1 MDSHHNQMK
10 KTIDEKLNDIFDVQG
25 KIVEQTLPVITVEQ
39 PSKKE
44 VISGAPNDE
53 SIDADYEYAREN
65 LKLFIEQGKV
75 AMENIIFLA
84 KEGESP
90 RAYEVVG
97 QLIKTLSDTNKDLL
111 DLGKKVKDLKSK
123 KDDTSQQPSSQHITN
138 ALFVGSTAE
147 LQKLIGKR

>member
-1 MDSHHNQMK
+1 MK
-10 KTIDEKLNDIFDVQG
+10 KTVDDKLNDIFDVQG
-25 KIVEQTLPVITVEQ
+25 KIVEQVLPTTIVEQ
-39 PSKKE
+39 QPKDNIG
-44 VISGAPNDE
+44 VPNDE

-123 KDDTSQQPSSQHITN
+123 KDDTQQPSQHITN

>member
-1 MDSHHNQMK
+1 MK
-10 KTIDEKLNDIFDVQG
+10 KTVDDKLNDIFDVQG
-25 KIVEQTLPVITVEQ
+25 KIVEQALPVIVAEQ
-39 PSKKE
+39 PKKE

-53 SIDADYEYAREN
+53 LIDADYEYAREN

-111 DLGKKVKDLKSK
+111 DLGKKVKDLKNK
-123 KDDTSQQPSSQHITN
+123 KDDTQQPAQHITN

>member
-1 MDSHHNQMK
+1 MK
-10 KTIDEKLNDIFDVQG
+10 KTVDDKLNDIFDVQG
-25 KIVEQTLPVITVEQ
+25 KIVEQALVPAVVEQ
-39 PSKKE
+39 VKE
-44 VISGAPNDE
+44 PVSTGAPNDE

-123 KDDTSQQPSSQHITN
+123 KDDTTQPAQHITN

>member
-1 MDSHHNQMK
+1 MTMDTNLKMK
-10 KTIDEKLNDIFDVQG
+10 KTVDDKLNDIFDVQG
-25 KIVEQTLPVITVEQ
+25 KIVEQVLPVVVEQ
-39 PSKKE
+39 TKE
-44 VISGAPNDE
+44 PVSTGAPNDE

-123 KDDTSQQPSSQHITN
+123 KDDTQQPQHVTN

>member
-1 MDSHHNQMK
+1 MK
-10 KTIDEKLNDIFDVQG
+10 KTVDDKLNDIFDVQG
-25 KIVEQTLPVITVEQ
+25 KIVEQALPVIVAEQ
-39 PSKKE
+39 PKKE

-111 DLGKKVKDLKSK
+111 DLGKKVKDLKNK
-123 KDDTSQQPSSQHITN
+123 KDDTQQPTQHVTN

>member
-1 MDSHHNQMK
+1 MK
-10 KTIDEKLNDIFDVQG
+10 KTVDDKLNDIFDVQG
-25 KIVEQTLPVITVEQ
+25 KIVEQALVPVEH
-39 PSKKE
+39 PKKE

-123 KDDTSQQPSSQHITN
+123 KDDTQQPQHVTN

>member
-1 MDSHHNQMK
+1 MK
-10 KTIDEKLNDIFDVQG
+10 KSVNDKLNDIFDVQG
-25 KIVEQTLPVITVEQ
+25 KIVEQASVPVVVEQ
-39 PSKKE
+39 PKE
-44 VISGAPNDE
+44 TTGAPNDE

-123 KDDTSQQPSSQHITN
+123 KDDTQQPQHVTN

>member
-1 MDSHHNQMK
+1 MK
-10 KTIDEKLNDIFDVQG
+10 KTVDDKLNDIFDVQG
-25 KIVEQTLPVITVEQ
+25 KIVEQALPVIVEQ
-39 PSKKE
+39 PKKE
-44 VISGAPNDE
+44 DISGAPNDD

-65 LKLFIEQGKV
+65 LKSFIEQGKI

-111 DLGKKVKDLKSK
+111 DLGKKVKDLKNK
-123 KDDTSQQPSSQHITN
+123 KDETQQPQHVTN

>member
-1 MDSHHNQMK
+1 MK
-10 KTIDEKLNDIFDVQG
+10 KTVDDKLNDIFDVQG
-25 KIVEQTLPVITVEQ
+25 KIVEQALVPVEQ
-39 PSKKE
+39 PKQE

-111 DLGKKVKDLKSK
+111 DLGKKVKELKSK
-123 KDDTSQQPSSQHITN
+123 KDDTQQPTHHVTN

>member
-1 MDSHHNQMK
+1 MK
-10 KTIDEKLNDIFDVQG
+10 KTVDDKLNDIFDVQG
-25 KIVEQTLPVITVEQ
+25 KIVEQTFPVAVKQT
-39 PSKKE
+39 KE
-44 VISGAPNDE
+44 PVSTGAPNDE

-65 LKLFIEQGKV
+65 LKSFIEQGKI

-111 DLGKKVKDLKSK
+111 DLGKKVKELKSK
-123 KDDTSQQPSSQHITN
+123 KDDTQQPQHVTN

>member
-1 MDSHHNQMK
+1 MK
-10 KTIDEKLNDIFDVQG
+10 KTVDDKLNDIFDVQG
-25 KIVEQTLPVITVEQ
+25 KIVEQALPVVVAEQ
-39 PSKKE
+39 PKKE

>member
-1 MDSHHNQMK
+1 MK
-10 KTIDEKLNDIFDVQG
+10 KTVDDKLNDIFDVQG
-25 KIVEQTLPVITVEQ
+25 KIVEQALPAIVEQ
-39 PSKKE
+39 QPKDTTDG
-44 VISGAPNDE
+44 VPNDA

-123 KDDTSQQPSSQHITN
+123 RDDTPQPSSQHITN

>member
-1 MDSHHNQMK
+1 MDINLNMK
-10 KTIDEKLNDIFDVQG
+10 KTVDDKLNDIFYVQG
-25 KIVEQTLPVITVEQ
+25 KIVEQALVPVEEK
-39 PSKKE
+39 PKKE
-44 VISGAPNDE
+44 IISGAPNDE

-111 DLGKKVKDLKSK
+111 DLGKKVKELKSK
-123 KDDTSQQPSSQHITN
+123 KDDTQQPTQHVTN

>member
-1 MDSHHNQMK
+1 MDIHHNKMK

-25 KIVEQTLPVITVEQ
+25 KIVEQALPPAVVE
-39 PSKKE
+39 PAKE
-44 VISGAPNDE
+44 PVPTGAPNDE

-111 DLGKKVKDLKSK
+111 DLGKKVKDLKNK
-123 KDDTSQQPSSQHITN
+123 KDDTQQPQHVTN

>member
-1 MDSHHNQMK
+1 MK
-10 KTIDEKLNDIFDVQG
+10 KTVDDKLNDIFDVQG
-25 KIVEQTLPVITVEQ
+25 KIVEQALAPVVVEQ
-39 PSKKE
+39 PKKE
-44 VISGAPNDE
+44 VVSGAPNDE

-111 DLGKKVKDLKSK
+111 DLGKKVKDLKNK
-123 KDDTSQQPSSQHITN
+123 KDDTQQPQHVTN

>member
-1 MDSHHNQMK
+1 MDINLNMK
-10 KTIDEKLNDIFDVQG
+10 KTVDDKLNDIFDVQG
-25 KIVEQTLPVITVEQ
+25 KIVEQALVPFEEK
-39 PSKKE
+39 PKKE
-44 VISGAPNDE
+44 VISDAPNDE

-111 DLGKKVKDLKSK
+111 DLGKKVKDLKNK
-123 KDDTSQQPSSQHITN
+123 KDDTQQPSQHITN

>member
-1 MDSHHNQMK
+1 MK
-10 KTIDEKLNDIFDVQG
+10 KTVDDKLNDIFDVQG
-25 KIVEQTLPVITVEQ
+25 KIVEQALAPVIVEE
-39 PSKKE
+39 SKKE

-123 KDDTSQQPSSQHITN
+123 KDDTQQPQHVTN

>member
-1 MDSHHNQMK
+1 MK
-10 KTIDEKLNDIFDVQG
+10 KTVDDKLNDIFDVQG
-25 KIVEQTLPVITVEQ
+25 KIVEQALPIVKTPTVDV
-39 PSKKE
+39 PAT
-44 VISGAPNDE
+44 GAPNDE

-123 KDDTSQQPSSQHITN
+123 KDDTQQPSQHITN

>member
-1 MDSHHNQMK
+1 MK
-10 KTIDEKLNDIFDVQG
+10 KTVDDKLNDIFDVQG
-25 KIVEQTLPVITVEQ
+25 KIVEQALTPVIVEQ
-39 PSKKE
+39 PKKD
-44 VISGAPNDE
+44 VVSGAPNDE

-111 DLGKKVKDLKSK
+111 DLGKKVKELKSK
-123 KDDTSQQPSSQHITN
+123 KDDTQQPQHVTN

>member
-1 MDSHHNQMK
+1 MK
-10 KTIDEKLNDIFDVQG
+10 KTVDDKLNDIFDVQG
-25 KIVEQTLPVITVEQ
+25 KIVEQALPVVVAEQ
-39 PSKKE
+39 PKKE

-111 DLGKKVKDLKSK
+111 DLGKKVKDLKNK
-123 KDDTSQQPSSQHITN
+123 KDDTQQPSQHITN

>member
-1 MDSHHNQMK
+1 MK
-10 KTIDEKLNDIFDVQG
+10 KTVDDKLNDIFDVQG
-25 KIVEQTLPVITVEQ
+25 KIIEQSLPVVKQSTGDV
-39 PSKKE
+39 
-44 VISGAPNDE
+44 VTTGAPNDA

-111 DLGKKVKDLKSK
+111 DLGKKVKELKSK
-123 KDDTSQQPSSQHITN
+123 KDDTSQQPQHVTN

>member
-1 MDSHHNQMK
+1 MK
-10 KTIDEKLNDIFDVQG
+10 KTVDDKLNDIFDVQG
-25 KIVEQTLPVITVEQ
+25 KIVEQALPAIIEQ
-39 PSKKE
+39 QPKDTNDG
-44 VISGAPNDE
+44 VPNDA

-123 KDDTSQQPSSQHITN
+123 RDDTQQPSSQHITN

>member
-1 MDSHHNQMK
+1 MDTNLKMK
-10 KTIDEKLNDIFDVQG
+10 KTVDDKLNDIFDVQG
-25 KIVEQTLPVITVEQ
+25 KIVEQVLPAVVEQ
-39 PSKKE
+39 AKE
-44 VISGAPNDE
+44 PVVTGAPNDE

-123 KDDTSQQPSSQHITN
+123 KDDTQQPQHVTN

>member
-1 MDSHHNQMK
+1 MK
-10 KTIDEKLNDIFDVQG
+10 KTVDDKLNDIFDVQG
-25 KIVEQTLPVITVEQ
+25 KIVEQVVLPATTVVEQ
-39 PSKKE
+39 QPKDNIG
-44 VISGAPNDE
+44 VPNDE

-111 DLGKKVKDLKSK
+111 DLGKKVKELKSK
-123 KDDTSQQPSSQHITN
+123 KDDTQQPAQHITN

>member
-1 MDSHHNQMK
+1 MK
-10 KTIDEKLNDIFDVQG
+10 KTVDDKLNDIFDVQG
-25 KIVEQTLPVITVEQ
+25 KIVEEALPAIVVEQ
-39 PSKKE
+39 PKKE
-44 VISGAPNDE
+44 VVSGAPNDE

-111 DLGKKVKDLKSK
+111 DLGKKVKDLKNK
-123 KDDTSQQPSSQHITN
+123 KDETQQPQHVTN

>member
-1 MDSHHNQMK
+1 MK
-10 KTIDEKLNDIFDVQG
+10 KTVDDKLNDIFDVQG
-25 KIVEQTLPVITVEQ
+25 KIVEQVLPTTTIVEQ
-39 PSKKE
+39 QPKDTTIG
-44 VISGAPNDE
+44 VPNDE

-123 KDDTSQQPSSQHITN
+123 RDDTTQQPSQHITN

>member
-1 MDSHHNQMK
+1 MK
-10 KTIDEKLNDIFDVQG
+10 KTVDDKLNEIFDVQG
-25 KIVEQTLPVITVEQ
+25 KIIEQELPVMKQLNSDVL
-39 PSKKE
+39 
-44 VISGAPNDE
+44 SGTPNDE
-53 SIDADYEYAREN
+53 SIDADYEYARQN

-123 KDDTSQQPSSQHITN
+123 KDDTSQQSTSQHITN

>member
-1 MDSHHNQMK
+1 MTMDTNLNMK
-10 KTIDEKLNDIFDVQG
+10 KTVDDKLNDIFDVQG
-25 KIVEQTLPVITVEQ
+25 KIVEQVLPVVEQ
-39 PSKKE
+39 VKE
-44 VISGAPNDE
+44 PVSTGAPNDE

-123 KDDTSQQPSSQHITN
+123 KDDTQQPTQHVTN

>member
-1 MDSHHNQMK
+1 MK
-10 KTIDEKLNDIFDVQG
+10 KTVDDKLNDIFDVQG
-25 KIVEQTLPVITVEQ
+25 KIVEQSFPVAVEQ
-39 PSKKE
+39 VKE
-44 VISGAPNDE
+44 PVSTGVPNDE

-123 KDDTSQQPSSQHITN
+123 RDDIQQPSQHITN

>member
-1 MDSHHNQMK
+1 MK
-10 KTIDEKLNDIFDVQG
+10 KTVDDKLNDIFDVQG
-25 KIVEQTLPVITVEQ
+25 KIVEQALPVVVADQ
-39 PSKKE
+39 PKKE

-111 DLGKKVKDLKSK
+111 DLGKKVKELKSK
-123 KDDTSQQPSSQHITN
+123 KDDTQQPQHVTN